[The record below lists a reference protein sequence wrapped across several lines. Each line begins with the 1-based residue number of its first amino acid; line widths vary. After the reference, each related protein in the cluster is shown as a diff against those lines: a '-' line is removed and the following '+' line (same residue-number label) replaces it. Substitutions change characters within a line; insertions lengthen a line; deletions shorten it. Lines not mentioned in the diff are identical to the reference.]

1 MNLTPRSYLLVVI
14 IVVLGILSEWGWSS
28 LDSIW
33 RLLAAALLLGLILE
47 GLLSRNQPVTMQR
60 QLPAAAGLGQPLTYE
75 LAVSNTM
82 DLPLIMR
89 SMETLPALSAEL
101 PQVMHWQVE
110 GGDTVKQNC
119 QLTPIYL
126 GQLVWD
132 RIQLRLRG
140 RFGLAWW
147 SRRLHLPDTIP
158 VIPDRL
164 KSSEYKK
171 AATEHQGDITR
182 RVSGSGH
189 ELLGLR
195 EYQYGDPLHFIDWKA
210 TARSGKPTVRLFSD
224 EQRLELILA
233 IDAGR
238 TSGMQAGSL
247 TRLGHYTNVAARLAE
262 KAMHNGDQVSLVV
275 FADEVSHQ
283 LKGLRGHNGL
293 QTLRKTLE
301 SLSPMPRESNPLT
314 GIMQVRNLAHHR
326 SLVVVLTDLDDG
338 DAANQLVKA
347 MSILRPKHQPVLAA
361 ICDNETVALQQQTAD
376 DWVAPYHSLAASEMI
391 QNWEHTRYKLQRLGV
406 PVVLATVDHLDQQVL
421 ASYDQMKI
429 RHRI

>member
-1 MNLTPRSYLLVVI
+1 M
-14 IVVLGILSEWGWSS
+14 
-28 LDSIW
+28 
-33 RLLAAALLLGLILE
+33 
-47 GLLSRNQPVTMQR
+47 
-60 QLPAAAGLGQPLTYE
+60 TYE
-75 LAVSNTM
+75 LAVSNNM
-82 DLPLIMR
+82 DLPLIMQ

-110 GGDTVKQNC
+110 GGDTARQNC
-119 QLTPIYL
+119 QITPTRL
-126 GQLVWD
+126 GQLAWD

-147 SRRLHLPDTIP
+147 SRRVQLPDTIP

-238 TSGMQAGSL
+238 TSSMQAGSL

-275 FADEVSHQ
+275 FADEVTHQ

-293 QTLRKTLE
+293 QTLRKTLQ
-301 SLSPMPRESNPLT
+301 SLTPMPRESNPLT
-314 GIMQVRNLAHHR
+314 GIMQVRKLAHHR

-361 ICDNETVALQQQTAD
+361 ICDHETVALQQQTAD
-376 DWVAPYHSLAASEMI
+376 DWAAPYHSLAASEMI
-391 QNWEHTRYKLQRLGV
+391 QNWEHTRYKLQRMGV